1 MIKVLLFLTLVVFFT
16 YFLANEKTQ
25 IHMLQL
31 NSYRNER
38 YFLWIRRNIL
48 KAINPM
54 NLLPLIGVFIIYS
67 GRESLGFIVII
78 LVYLVLF
85 LTKKKPREKKKLVF
99 TPRVNRLI
107 FTLVLVYGVVIVAEL
122 YYLPWQIDVNY
133 VAIICLSL
141 VLINTFVLGV
151 TLLCNTLNK
160 PFEDTI
166 NLYYYRDAQKKI
178 KEMTSLTVIG
188 ITGSYGKTSTKHVIH
203 KILSKSFNVLMT
215 PGSYNTTMGVV
226 KVVRNNLKPTHDIF
240 IAEMGAKNIGD
251 IEEICELVMP
261 KYGVLTSIG
270 PQHLES
276 FKTIENVKKAKFE
289 LIASLREDGVGFENI
304 DDENIKTL
312 PEPNCKVVSYG
323 IEDTRAKFRA
333 ENIKFNSRGS
343 SFEVVKPDG
352 TRGNF
357 QTKLLGRHNIYNI
370 LSGVAIASELGMDLE
385 TISYAVKDLDAV
397 EHRLQIKQMA
407 NGVTQIDD
415 AYNSNPVG
423 SKMALEVLA
432 QMDGEKKIMITPGM
446 IELGD
451 KEYELNKAFG
461 EYAAAACDYIILVG
475 EKQTLPIREG
485 LRGKDFPE
493 DKIFVAL
500 NIDEAFR
507 HLKTIAIPGSVVLIE
522 NDLTD
527 DYNE

>member
-1 MIKVLLFLTLVVFFT
+1 
-16 YFLANEKTQ
+16 
-25 IHMLQL
+25 
-31 NSYRNER
+31 
-38 YFLWIRRNIL
+38 
-48 KAINPM
+48 
-54 NLLPLIGVFIIYS
+54 
-67 GRESLGFIVII
+67 
-78 LVYLVLF
+78 
-85 LTKKKPREKKKLVF
+85 
-99 TPRVNRLI
+99 
-107 FTLVLVYGVVIVAEL
+107 
-122 YYLPWQIDVNY
+122 
-133 VAIICLSL
+133 
-141 VLINTFVLGV
+141 
-151 TLLCNTLNK
+151 
-160 PFEDTI
+160 
-166 NLYYYRDAQKKI
+166 
-178 KEMTSLTVIG
+178 
-188 ITGSYGKTSTKHVIH
+188 
-203 KILSKSFNVLMT
+203 
-215 PGSYNTTMGVV
+215 
-226 KVVRNNLKPTHDIF
+226 
-240 IAEMGAKNIGD
+240 
-251 IEEICELVMP
+251 MP

-323 IEDTRAKFRA
+323 IEDSKAKFRA

-352 TRGNF
+352 TRANF

-451 KEYELNKAFG
+451 QEYELNKAFG

-475 EKQTLPIREG
+475 EKQTLPIQEG

-507 HLKTIAIPGSVVLIE
+507 HLNTIAIPGSVVLIE

>member
-1 MIKVLLFLTLVVFFT
+1 MVFFAYFLT
-16 YFLANEKTQ
+16 NEKTK

-48 KAINPM
+48 KAINPLD
-54 NLLPLIGVFIIYS
+54 LLPLIGVLIIYS
-67 GRESLGFIVII
+67 GRETSGFIVII
-78 LVYLVLF
+78 LVQLVLF
-85 LTKKKPREKKKLVF
+85 FTKKKPKEKKKLVY

-107 FTLVLVYGVVIVAEL
+107 FTLALVYAVVIVAEL
-122 YYLPWQIDVNY
+122 YYLPWQITTNY
-133 VAIICLSL
+133 IAVICLSL
-141 VLINTFVLGV
+141 ILINTFVLV
-151 TLLCNTLNK
+151 ITLLCNTINK
-160 PFEDTI
+160 PFEDAI

-178 KEMTSLTVIG
+178 KGMTNLTVIG
-188 ITGSYGKTSTKHVIH
+188 ITGSYGKTSAKHVVH
-203 KILSKSFNVLMT
+203 KILSKRFNVLMT
-215 PGSYNTTMGVV
+215 PASYNTTMGVV
-226 KVVRNNLKPTHDIF
+226 KVVRNNLKPTHEIF
-240 IAEMGAKNIGD
+240 IAEMGAKSIGD

-261 KYGVLTSIG
+261 KYGILTSIG

-289 LIASLREDGVGFENI
+289 LIASLPEEGVGFENI

-312 PEPNCKVVSYG
+312 PQPNCRVVSYG
-323 IEDTRAKFRA
+323 IEDSKAKFRA

-385 TISYAVKDLDAV
+385 TISYAVKDLESV
-397 EHRLQIKQMA
+397 EHRLQLRQMP
-407 NGVTQIDD
+407 NGVTIIDD

-446 IELGD
+446 IELGEQ
-451 KEYELNKAFG
+451 EYELNKAFG

-475 EKQTLPIREG
+475 GKQTLPIQEG
-485 LRGKDFPE
+485 LRGKDFSE

-500 NIDEAFR
+500 NLDEALK
-507 HLKTIAIPGSVVLIE
+507 HLNTITDARSVVLFE